1 MNSMKLKAAAL
12 ALCLGLLA
20 GCGMDE
26 SLIMTP
32 ETGEKIEVTL
42 DRGDNFSM
50 EETAGTVLVYQRGA
64 GKGPAGV
71 HHYHA
76 L

>member
-26 SLIMTP
+26 SLTMTP

-42 DRGDNFSM
+42 DRGMIFPW
-50 EETAGTVLVYQRGA
+50 R
-64 GKGPAGV
+64 KPPARCWCIRRKR
-71 HHYHA
+71 
-76 L
+76 